1 MVRKSSGQLSDVHV
15 VKQMASGK
23 TRLMVG
29 IQDKSEGILGPI
41 EEVGKEW
48 GKVSLW
54 LKLVDKNIVD
64 GIAEVIS

>member
-1 MVRKSSGQLSDVHV
+1 MGSS
-15 VKQMASGK
+15 
-23 TRLMVG
+23 LMVG

-48 GKVSLW
+48 GRVSLW

-64 GIAEVIS
+64 AIGQVRS

>member
-1 MVRKSSGQLSDVHV
+1 
-15 VKQMASGK
+15 MASGK

-29 IQDKSEGILGPI
+29 VQDKSEGILGPI
-41 EEVGKEW
+41 EEVGRDW
-48 GKVSLW
+48 GRVGLW